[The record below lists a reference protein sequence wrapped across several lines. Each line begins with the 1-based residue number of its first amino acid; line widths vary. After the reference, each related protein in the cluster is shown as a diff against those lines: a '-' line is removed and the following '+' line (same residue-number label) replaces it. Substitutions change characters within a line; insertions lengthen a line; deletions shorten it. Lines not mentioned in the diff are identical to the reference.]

1 MGHDGAPDHPR
12 LSNANQNF
20 FMSHISSNSNQEIM
34 QQQVL
39 KESNLKVLQLEH
51 DLKLKEMKMQ
61 IHEMQS
67 RSQIDDLRN
76 KIMQL
81 ELSVSKLSKDKLDL
95 LSQKD
100 DQIRRSKLELRQ
112 LEQELI
118 DAKIESAYLKSR
130 LQEK

>member
-1 MGHDGAPDHPR
+1 
-12 LSNANQNF
+12 
-20 FMSHISSNSNQEIM
+20 M

>member
-1 MGHDGAPDHPR
+1 M
-12 LSNANQNF
+12 
-20 FMSHISSNSNQEIM
+20 
-34 QQQVL
+34 L

-67 RSQIDDLRN
+67 RSQIDDFRN
-76 KIMQL
+76 KIMSL
-81 ELSVSKLSKDKLDL
+81 ELNVSKLSKDKLDL

-118 DAKIESAYLKSR
+118 DSKIESAYLKSR
-130 LQEK
+130 L

>member
-1 MGHDGAPDHPR
+1 
-12 LSNANQNF
+12 
-20 FMSHISSNSNQEIM
+20 M

-100 DQIRRSKLELRQ
+100 D
-112 LEQELI
+112 
-118 DAKIESAYLKSR
+118 
-130 LQEK
+130 